1 MGLFKRFM
9 GLDFVDTALH
19 VAATMFTAYL
29 GTELLAPGREDDGIV
44 LAAVFGASTI
54 YYAYRRR
61 EALRVRPPETTGEVA
76 AFRQEELEARL
87 AELELNQQR
96 VAELE
101 ERLDFAERLL
111 AQRTESGR
119 LEGEPR

>member
-9 GLDFVDTALH
+9 GLDVVDTALH
-19 VAATMFTAYL
+19 VAATLFTAYL
-29 GTELLAPGREDDGIV
+29 GTELIAPGRADDGIV

-54 YYAYRRR
+54 YYAVRRR
-61 EALRVRPPETTGEVA
+61 EAMQARPPETTGEA
-76 AFRQEELEARL
+76 AALRQQELEARL
-87 AELELNQQR
+87 AELELNQHR

-111 AQRTESGR
+111 AQRAEAVR